1 MILKDIEGY
10 EGRYQISDTGQVY
23 SLVSK
28 KYRKL
33 QDDGR
38 GYLFVRLTNG
48 KGTVKNEKIHR
59 LVAQAFI
66 PNLDN
71 LPEVNHIDENKYN
84 NCVDN
89 LEWCSVKYNRNYGT
103 RYQKIW
109 ETRKSKQALDKPSK
123 DS

>member
-1 MILKDIEGY
+1 MLVDIKGY

-28 KYRKL
+28 KYLKP

-38 GYLFVRLTNG
+38 GYLFFHLSNG
-48 KGTVKNEKIHR
+48 KGKCKNEKIHR
-59 LVAQAFI
+59 LVAQAFV
-66 PNLDN
+66 PNPDN

-103 RYQKIW
+103 RYQRIW
-109 ETRKSKQALDKPSK
+109 ETRKLKKALDNDSK

>member
-1 MILKDIEGY
+1 MILKDIKGY

-28 KYRKL
+28 KYLKP

-38 GYLFVRLTNG
+38 GYLFVRLTNK
-48 KGTVKNEKIHR
+48 KGIVKNEKIHR
-59 LVAQAFI
+59 LVAQAFT
-66 PNLDN
+66 PNPDN

-103 RYQKIW
+103 RYQRIW
-109 ETRKSKQALDKPSK
+109 KTRKLKKTLDNGDK